1 MTPEVKH
8 ELIAILNLYEMTFN
22 EVNSELRAMQEAID
36 TTKVRQ
42 AKAAEYLRKVRAK
55 IAEAQG

>member
-8 ELIAILNLYEMTFN
+8 ELIAILNLYEMTIN

-36 TTKVRQ
+36 ATKVRQ
-42 AKAAEYLRKVRAK
+42 AKVAEHLRKVRAK